1 MKDHYIE
8 IDGRRYILTLR
19 NSELFLFEN
28 KNGKVEKINQNDI
41 KDKRELINN
50 SLRELL
56 LIIEEDINN
65 KLKQGSFNSV
75 DEITNEIKKRV
86 GSINI
91 PQLKTVMGDIDFES
105 YEQYRLMLKHLSD
118 RFNEMNIEEKKE
130 LIENQVDVDLRT
142 LFAENG
148 IKEYEVSPSK
158 SVITYEKDG
167 TVHTLINTDS
177 NTTIY
182 DQIFKSIQFDKLN
195 SIEEIDREISRI
207 IELERKNKYGENKTV
222 DVNNLDNYKKQIA
235 DYLKKEYNYTNIK
248 GIEPEDSNVIDGG
261 WIVELN
267 DGNKIPIF
275 AIKNENGTLS
285 ITFGKEKQVNSQS
298 SPETEMKQIDND
310 TKNIEGE
317 INNQTREEQLLN
329 LYRRFIHEG
338 QELTDEDK
346 KLLETYNQNEEEFYK
361 LPESAREM
369 AQEML
374 NTYNEMNQ
382 KTNTNTTAKQY
393 KIEPPKQTNKKDESG
408 MAYVGIVTFLSGVI
422 TGIFVYL
429 FYRMFI

>member
-8 IDGRRYILTLR
+8 IDGKRYILTLR

-28 KNGKVEKINQNDI
+28 KDGKIEKINQNEI
-41 KDKRELINN
+41 KDKNEMIKN
-50 SLRELL
+50 SVKELL

-65 KLKQGSFNSV
+65 KLKQGSFKSI
-75 DEITNEIKKRV
+75 DEIKNEIKNRV
-86 GSINI
+86 GSINV
-91 PQLKTVMGDIDFES
+91 PQLKTIIGDINFES
-105 YEQYRLMLKHLSD
+105 YDEYKEMLKHLSD
-118 RFNEMNIEEKKE
+118 RFNTMNIDAKKE

-167 TVHTLINTDS
+167 VVHTLINTDP
-177 NTTIY
+177 NATIY

-195 SIEEIDREISRI
+195 SKEEINREISRI
-207 IELERKNKYGENKTV
+207 IELERKNKYQENQTV
-222 DVNNLDNYKKQIA
+222 DINNLDDYKKQIA

-248 GIEPEDSNVIDGG
+248 GINPEDSNVIDGG

-275 AIKNENGTLS
+275 AIKKEDGTLS
-285 ITFGKEKQVNSQS
+285 ITFGKEKQVTSQD
-298 SPETEMKQIDND
+298 SPETEMKRIDND

-317 INNQTREEQLLN
+317 IDSQTKEQQLLE
-329 LYRRFIHEG
+329 LYQKFIHEG
-338 QELTDEDK
+338 QELSEEDIR
-346 KLLETYNQNEEEFYK
+346 LLETYNLNEEEFYK
-361 LPESAREM
+361 LTPTAREM
-369 AQEML
+369 TQEML

-382 KTNTNTTAKQY
+382 KTNTNTNGKQY
-393 KIEPPKQTNKKDESG
+393 KLEPPKTPHNNDESG

>member
-1 MKDHYIE
+1 MKNHYIE
-8 IDGRRYILTLR
+8 VDGKRFILTLR

-105 YEQYRLMLKHLSD
+105 YEQYRLMLKDLSD

-142 LFAENG
+142 LFDENG

-167 TVHTLINTDS
+167 TVHTLINTDP

-195 SIEEIDREISRI
+195 SREEIDREISRI

-235 DYLKKEYNYTNIK
+235 DYLKKNKNYTNIK
-248 GIEPEDSNVIDGG
+248 GIEPEDSSVIDGG

-267 DGNKIPIF
+267 DGEKKLIF
-275 AIKNENGTLS
+275 ATKNENGTLS
-285 ITFGKEKQVNSQS
+285 ITLGKEKQVTSQDTT
-298 SPETEMKQIDND
+298 ETENKNIDND
-310 TKNIEGE
+310 SKNIEGE
-317 INNQTREEQLLN
+317 IDSQAKAEQLLD

-346 KLLETYNQNEEEFYK
+346 KLLETYNQNEEELYK
-361 LPESAREM
+361 LPETEREI

>member
-1 MKDHYIE
+1 MKNHYIE
-8 IDGRRYILTLR
+8 VDGKRFILTLR

-75 DEITNEIKKRV
+75 DEIANEIKKRV

-105 YEQYRLMLKHLSD
+105 YEQYRLMLKDLSD

-130 LIENQVDVDLRT
+130 LIENQIDVDLRT

-148 IKEYEVSPSK
+148 IKEYEVRPSK

-167 TVHTLINTDS
+167 IVHTLINTDP

-195 SIEEIDREISRI
+195 SREEIDREISRI

-235 DYLKKEYNYTNIK
+235 DYLKKNKNYTNIK
-248 GIEPEDSNVIDGG
+248 GIEPEDSSVIDGG

-267 DGNKIPIF
+267 DGEKKLIF
-275 AIKNENGTLS
+275 ATKNENGTLS
-285 ITFGKEKQVNSQS
+285 ITLGKEKQVTSQDTT
-298 SPETEMKQIDND
+298 ETENKNIDND
-310 TKNIEGE
+310 SKNIEGE
-317 INNQTREEQLLN
+317 IDSQAKAEQLLD

-346 KLLETYNQNEEEFYK
+346 KLLETYNQNEEELYK
-361 LPESAREM
+361 LPETEREI